1 MFEPQL
7 CRSNIHHFTT
17 NQIPK
22 NIEVIE
28 KFNSTKSYSQETK
41 HLNETIPTLN
51 YNVLRERSQE
61 LWRTPTIHWEMYA
74 SRKLFMVQKLIYTT
88 NNLMHFEQSYHF
100 KQADLLESP

>member
-28 KFNSTKSYSQETK
+28 KFNGTKSYSQETK
-41 HLNETIPTLN
+41 HLNETILTLN

-61 LWRTPTIHWEMYA
+61 LGETSTI
-74 SRKLFMVQKLIYTT
+74 L
-88 NNLMHFEQSYHF
+88 
-100 KQADLLESP
+100 

>member
-7 CRSNIHHFTT
+7 FRSNIYHFTT

-28 KFNSTKSYSQETK
+28 KFNGTKSYSQETK
-41 HLNETIPTLN
+41 HLNETILTLN

-61 LWRTPTIHWEMYA
+61 LGETSTI
-74 SRKLFMVQKLIYTT
+74 L
-88 NNLMHFEQSYHF
+88 
-100 KQADLLESP
+100 